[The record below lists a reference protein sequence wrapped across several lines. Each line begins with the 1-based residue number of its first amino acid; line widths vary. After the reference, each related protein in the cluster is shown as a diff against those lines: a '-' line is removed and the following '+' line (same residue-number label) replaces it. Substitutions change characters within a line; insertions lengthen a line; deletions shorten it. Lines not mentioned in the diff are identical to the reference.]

1 MDSTYGLDSSMWDT
15 NDKVEWDPRHRA
27 GFLNDDQYDYGAA
40 PPVDAQMED
49 EEEPQA
55 SKRDLFFGVD
65 ISGEEITAAT
75 SGDGGRARSQVR
87 ALPSSREG
95 VDAISNRVGTSHMVL
110 TMNLPI
116 NDGSGSC
123 SVGTPPNLRP
133 SVRVSA
139 EAEWSEQPMSPT
151 GRVMEDI
158 GVHIISILGLGIP
171 VNLPVFR
178 AGIETE
184 ILPRYPRFCSIKVM
198 DVSTGKSRWVRTK
211 VNLDDHIIVPR
222 FDPARVESDP
232 EKAVED
238 YVASLSTLP
247 MDMRRPLWEFHLLD
261 FPTSEATST
270 MVLRVHHSIGDGMS
284 IMTLYIASSHSTA
297 DPTRMAAMPPP
308 PRRTGEIYQLQ
319 PRPPLSSRKALLTW
333 VLSYLVLAWHTLV
346 DSVLL
351 AATIL
356 FLSDPRTMFTRPDDG
371 LKAHHRKRL
380 VHRNLSLD
388 DIKLIKTA
396 VKCTINDVLVGVTSA
411 ALSRYYFR
419 MSGDIN
425 TKKICLRS
433 FLLVNT
439 RPVSCRQIYVT
450 KVETGNQLS
459 SLICP
464 FHIVLHDDPLEHIRK
479 AKMFMDRKKT
489 SLEVKII
496 KVASEFLVKYFG
508 VKVGAS
514 VLRLLM
520 TRTTIIFSNVVGPAE
535 KITLCGHPVVSMGGS
550 VYGQPQALTVHY
562 QNYGNTVS
570 VTLAVDDTQF
580 PNCHELLDDLVES
593 IKLIKNA
600 AGLHTLSAV
609 ESS

>member
-1 MDSTYGLDSSMWDT
+1 
-15 NDKVEWDPRHRA
+15 
-27 GFLNDDQYDYGAA
+27 
-40 PPVDAQMED
+40 
-49 EEEPQA
+49 
-55 SKRDLFFGVD
+55 
-65 ISGEEITAAT
+65 
-75 SGDGGRARSQVR
+75 
-87 ALPSSREG
+87 
-95 VDAISNRVGTSHMVL
+95 
-110 TMNLPI
+110 
-116 NDGSGSC
+116 
-123 SVGTPPNLRP
+123 
-133 SVRVSA
+133 
-139 EAEWSEQPMSPT
+139 
-151 GRVMEDI
+151 
-158 GVHIISILGLGIP
+158 
-171 VNLPVFR
+171 
-178 AGIETE
+178 
-184 ILPRYPRFCSIKVM
+184 M

-396 VKCTINDVLVGVTSA
+396 VKC
-411 ALSRYYFR
+411 
-419 MSGDIN
+419 
-425 TKKICLRS
+425 
-433 FLLVNT
+433 
-439 RPVSCRQIYVT
+439 
-450 KVETGNQLS
+450 
-459 SLICP
+459 
-464 FHIVLHDDPLEHIRK
+464 
-479 AKMFMDRKKT
+479 
-489 SLEVKII
+489 
-496 KVASEFLVKYFG
+496 
-508 VKVGAS
+508 VGAS